1 MHIDENDEDSIL
13 FQSLP
18 GGSGCTIFE
27 GTADVGVLQKEWFV
41 GRPAVNQNKQIKDEY
56 LRLRAAAE
64 AVEGGG
70 ICKVYGLVEDTG
82 SWADNNQKHKMCIV
96 MKKYDGTLWI
106 KWKKKRVEQGCS

>member
-1 MHIDENDEDSIL
+1 MKCKDETYDATKKAKRQQENVSTIEAYSKISA
-13 FQSLP
+13 SL
-18 GGSGCTIFE
+18 GKRRELTDI
-27 GTADVGVLQKEWFV
+27 QK
-41 GRPAVNQNKQIKDEY
+41 KQIKDEY

-96 MKKYDGTLWI
+96 MKKYDGTLI
-106 KWKKKRVEQGCS
+106 NWKKKRVEQGCS